1 MCTLFPHSLESLE
14 PVKSRGYILTAN
26 VSLEYEK
33 SEDGE
38 QKLFGSAS
46 DRPSITPWNAVG
58 MSFWWHKKRI
68 IEQFRFWCPTSS
80 GVTFSMYVLFVLSY
94 RLVPFKPVDLPRSC
108 FFSWLTATGEC
119 WLLLQQCRAEGETGW
134 VPNSKNSVCFCCAV
148 PNAKK
153 LTWRCKSFPFPFC
166 LEQEIA
172 RVNMS
177 RPLSG

>member
-1 MCTLFPHSLESLE
+1 MYDNMTHVYSYIHTNTDTTDDLESKQIYMYISYIYIFIHINWNFLKMCTLFPHSLESLE

-68 IEQFRFWCPTSS
+68 IEQFRF
-80 GVTFSMYVLFVLSY
+80 
-94 RLVPFKPVDLPRSC
+94 
-108 FFSWLTATGEC
+108 
-119 WLLLQQCRAEGETGW
+119 
-134 VPNSKNSVCFCCAV
+134 
-148 PNAKK
+148 
-153 LTWRCKSFPFPFC
+153 
-166 LEQEIA
+166 
-172 RVNMS
+172 
-177 RPLSG
+177 